1 MSENVIDTNKAS
13 ERLSAINKL
22 RNSVANSYHELCFR
36 ADAYLALDCVEEAL
50 EDYDRAIALQ
60 GTQTERR
67 LSAHLNRFAVLVR
80 LDRTDRMIAAANDM
94 LMTAPGLAVG
104 YFYLGVALSRVGRD
118 EESVE
123 AYTRAIELAPK
134 DPGTYVNRSAGYSSM
149 GLADKCLA
157 DCERALSLKP
167 GMSSAMNNKAL
178 ALRCLGEPVKAIRVC
193 NDALAIEP
201 DSPLLYCNRA
211 MANFALNNTRQAF
224 ADIDLSI
231 RFAKK
236 AMYVAK
242 CKAIKAKF
250 LIEASG
256 GGGNGGDSGNPGN
269 GGGENSPDFA
279 CRMIDEARELC
290 DSAVRMAPENSHPWR
305 YAWSTSALV
314 SGKMGDLDAANRNVQ
329 LVLDRFRGFIYGINI
344 KAQILLMQDR
354 LDEALITVNSALS
367 LNPKDPES
375 NYIRYSIRSKQ
386 NDPRA
391 KEDLNMARQLGYR
404 RDP

>member
-1 MSENVIDTNKAS
+1 MSEDVIDTMKVA
-13 ERLSAINKL
+13 ERERAITSL
-22 RNSVANSYHELCFR
+22 QGSIANSYRELCSR
-36 ADAYLALDCVEEAL
+36 AAAYFALNCAEEAL
-50 EDYDRAIALQ
+50 ADYDRAIALNDMPV
-60 GTQTERR
+60 EKK
-67 LSAHLNRFAVLVR
+67 LHAHLKRFAVLVR
-80 LDRTDRMIAAANDM
+80 LDRTDRMVAAANEM
-94 LMTAPGLAVG
+94 LTITPGQAVG
-104 YFYLGVALSRVGRD
+104 FFYLGVALSRVGRD

-123 AYTRAIELAPK
+123 AYTRAIELAPN
-134 DPGTYVNRSAGYSSM
+134 DPGNYVNRSAGYSSM
-149 GLADKCLA
+149 GLLDKCLA
-157 DCERALSLKP
+157 DCERALVLKP
-167 GMSSAMNNKAL
+167 EMSNAMNNKAL
-178 ALRCLGEPVKAIRVC
+178 ALRCLGEPEKAIRVC
-193 NDALAIEP
+193 NNALVTEP
-201 DSPLLYCNRA
+201 ESALLYCNRA
-211 MANFALNNTRQAF
+211 MANFALNKTSQAF
-224 ADIDLSI
+224 TDIDLSI
-231 RFAKK
+231 KFAKQ

-256 GGGNGGDSGNPGN
+256 GGGGDGNHADGANSGDSR
-269 GGGENSPDFA
+269 
-279 CRMIDEARELC
+279 RMIDEARELC

>member
-1 MSENVIDTNKAS
+1 MPVEK
-13 ERLSAINKL
+13 KL
-22 RNSVANSYHELCFR
+22 H
-36 ADAYLALDCVEEAL
+36 
-50 EDYDRAIALQ
+50 
-60 GTQTERR
+60 
-67 LSAHLNRFAVLVR
+67 AHLKRFAVLVR
-80 LDRTDRMIAAANDM
+80 LDRTDRMVAAANEM
-94 LMTAPGLAVG
+94 LTITPGQAVG
-104 YFYLGVALSRVGRD
+104 YFYLGVALSRAGRD

-134 DPGTYVNRSAGYSSM
+134 DPGNYVNRSAGYSSM
-149 GLADKCLA
+149 GLMDRCLF
-157 DCERALSLKP
+157 DCERALAIKP
-167 GMSSAMNNKAL
+167 EMSNAMNNKAL
-178 ALRCLGEPVKAIRVC
+178 ALRCLGEPEKAIRVC
-193 NDALAIEP
+193 NNALATEP
-201 DSPLLYCNRA
+201 ESALLYCNRA

-224 ADIDLSI
+224 TDIDLSI
-231 RFAKK
+231 RFAKQ

-256 GGGNGGDSGNPGN
+256 GGGGGN
-269 GGGENSPDFA
+269 GGGDAGNSLGDGSGGNGA
-279 CRMIDEARELC
+279 DSRRRMIDEARELC
-290 DSAVRMAPENSHPWR
+290 DSAVRMAPENSHPFR
-305 YAWSTSALV
+305 YAWSTSALI
-314 SGKMGDLDAANRNVQ
+314 SGTMGDFDAANRNVQ

-375 NYIRYSIRSKQ
+375 NYIRYSIRCKQ
-386 NDPRA
+386 YDPRA

>member
-1 MSENVIDTNKAS
+1 MRCLLSPPGRRWVIS
-13 ERLSAINKL
+13 IWSGPLPS
-22 RNSVANSYHELCFR
+22 C
-36 ADAYLALDCVEEAL
+36 
-50 EDYDRAIALQ
+50 
-60 GTQTERR
+60 
-67 LSAHLNRFAVLVR
+67 
-80 LDRTDRMIAAANDM
+80 
-94 LMTAPGLAVG
+94 
-104 YFYLGVALSRVGRD
+104 RD

-134 DPGTYVNRSAGYSSM
+134 DPGNYVNRSAGYSSM
-149 GLADKCLA
+149 GLLDKCLA
-157 DCERALSLKP
+157 DCERALALKP
-167 GMSSAMNNKAL
+167 EMSNAMNNKAL
-178 ALRCLGEPVKAIRVC
+178 ALRCLGEPEKAIRVC
-193 NDALAIEP
+193 NNAMATEP
-201 DSPLLYCNRA
+201 ESALLYCNRA
-211 MANFALNNTRQAF
+211 MANFALNKTSQAF

-231 RFAKK
+231 RFAKQ

-256 GGGNGGDSGNPGN
+256 GGGGGNNEDSGSSGDSGR
-269 GGGENSPDFA
+269 
-279 CRMIDEARELC
+279 RMIDEARELC

-314 SGKMGDLDAANRNVQ
+314 SGKMGDFDAANRNVQ